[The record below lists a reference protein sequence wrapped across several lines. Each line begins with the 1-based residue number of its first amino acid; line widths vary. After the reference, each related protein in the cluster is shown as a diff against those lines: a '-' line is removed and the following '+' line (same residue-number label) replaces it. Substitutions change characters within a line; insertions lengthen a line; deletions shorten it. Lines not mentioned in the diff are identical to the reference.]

1 MATLATMKG
10 LWSVIQSM
18 SLTESNKRWL
28 ADKLIEPVKAKTED
42 ISYPALD
49 RALEDVKKAVLEQKT
64 IGKETVNIKIIRKL
78 LG

>member
-49 RALEDVKKAVLEQKT
+49 RALEDVKKGNVFYADSVEELMEQL
-64 IGKETVNIKIIRKL
+64 NS
-78 LG
+78 

>member
-1 MATLATMKG
+1 MKG

-42 ISYPALD
+42 VSYPALD
-49 RALEDVKKAVLEQKT
+49 RALEDVKKGNVFYADSVEELMEQL
-64 IGKETVNIKIIRKL
+64 NS
-78 LG
+78 

>member
-18 SLTESNKRWL
+18 SLTESNRRWL
-28 ADKLIEPVKAKTED
+28 ADKLIASEPIKSKTKE

-49 RALEDVKKAVLEQKT
+49 RALEDVKKGNVFYADSVDDLMNQL
-64 IGKETVNIKIIRKL
+64 NS
-78 LG
+78 

>member
-49 RALEDVKKAVLEQKT
+49 RALEDVKKGNVFYADSVEELLEQL
-64 IGKETVNIKIIRKL
+64 NS
-78 LG
+78 

>member
-1 MATLATMKG
+1 MATLATMRG

-49 RALEDVKKAVLEQKT
+49 RALEDVQKGNVFYADSVEELMEQL
-64 IGKETVNIKIIRKL
+64 NS
-78 LG
+78 

>member
-28 ADKLIEPVKAKTED
+28 AEKLIEPVKAKSED

-49 RALEDVKKAVLEQKT
+49 RALEDVKKGNVFYADSVEELMEQL
-64 IGKETVNIKIIRKL
+64 NS
-78 LG
+78 